1 MYFGISFVFL
11 RCFRVYHL
19 EFISGVF
26 FVRLGLGFQVH
37 EWFAA
42 YFRFFHSS
50 CHWFQHAGCKS
61 QILAINLLHLRLA
74 RRFLGHFFKTTDRY
88 FLGIMR
94 HVRDRLL
101 SSSGHVLM
109 GHRFWSEDLLVPT
122 LGSLA
127 CVGVFVISNV
137 LHSKMEIFFKT
148 SNIKY

>member
-11 RCFRVYHL
+11 RCFIVYHL

-37 EWFAA
+37 ELFCGLLQVFPLLLPLVSTRRMQITNSGHKFTTFEVGQEI
-42 YFRFFHSS
+42 FR
-50 CHWFQHAGCKS
+50 A
-61 QILAINLLHLRLA
+61 
-74 RRFLGHFFKTTDRY
+74 FFKTTDRY
-88 FLGIMR
+88 FLGFMR

-127 CVGVFVISNV
+127 CGFLSAF
-137 LHSKMEIFFKT
+137 SSSQSPT
-148 SNIKY
+148 